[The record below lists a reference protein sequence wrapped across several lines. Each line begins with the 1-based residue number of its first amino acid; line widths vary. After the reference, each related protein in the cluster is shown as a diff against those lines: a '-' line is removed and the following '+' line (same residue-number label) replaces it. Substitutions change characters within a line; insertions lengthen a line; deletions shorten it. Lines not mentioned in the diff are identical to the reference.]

1 METHVDHDFISFQ
14 NLKDENSS
22 MHFFE
27 TFESMML
34 ISNNLK
40 MVEYNS
46 VNNKTTDF
54 ELIKGGTFRR
64 WESLTPL
71 GVYLLQKGIHW

>member
-1 METHVDHDFISFQ
+1 
-14 NLKDENSS
+14 
-22 MHFFE
+22 
-27 TFESMML
+27 ML

-40 MVEYNS
+40 MMEYNS
-46 VNNKTTDF
+46 VNNKTTDLK
-54 ELIKGGTFRR
+54 LIKGGPFRR

>member
-1 METHVDHDFISFQ
+1 METHADHDFISFQ
-14 NLKDENSS
+14 KDGNSS

-27 TFESMML
+27 TFESML
-34 ISNNLK
+34 IGNNLK
-40 MVEYNS
+40 MMEYNS

-54 ELIKGGTFRR
+54 KLIKGGTFRR